1 MVPPVDH
8 DYSLL
13 LDIAVTVV
21 VFAWFA
27 WRTP

>member
-1 MVPPVDH
+1 MVPTVDH

-13 LDIAVTVV
+13 LDIAVTV
-21 VFAWFA
+21 FAFVWFA